1 MRASSMSR
9 PNAFRLSSSQCLWSV
24 SALWSALSLC
34 PLLLPY
40 MKLRNILVLDK
51 AGFTLIEI
59 LIVVAIISFLGIM
72 GVIVGVDTYKR
83 YIFRSDLDKVAALLQ
98 KARSSAMNNINE
110 QKYGVKF
117 DDPDDLILFRE
128 TPGTSYDY
136 KVEKSK
142 TVVYS
147 DTCPS
152 HQVVFDQLTGN
163 ADSCEI
169 VITEGNKI
177 STTTINGQGGIN
189 Y

>member
-40 MKLRNILVLDK
+40 MKSRNTFHPVRERPRKASASVTLGRPFSNGVNPSNK

-72 GVIVGVDTYKR
+72 GVIVGVDTYQK

-98 KARSSAMNNINE
+98 KARSSAM
-110 QKYGVKF
+110 
-117 DDPDDLILFRE
+117 
-128 TPGTSYDY
+128 
-136 KVEKSK
+136 
-142 TVVYS
+142 
-147 DTCPS
+147 
-152 HQVVFDQLTGN
+152 
-163 ADSCEI
+163 
-169 VITEGNKI
+169 
-177 STTTINGQGGIN
+177 
-189 Y
+189 